1 MLKLNQSPPEK
12 VRVQIRTPKN
22 QGWTDKYYNLQFK
35 ATSDYSVR
43 TEGIPNSQIQS
54 VTLYIRGVYL
64 PGFEIIGTTMI
75 TALAAAAI
83 AGRFRVY
90 DNDDEDDD
98 GELRV
103 LDSRLF

>member
-1 MLKLNQSPPEK
+1 
-12 VRVQIRTPKN
+12 
-22 QGWTDKYYNLQFK
+22 
-35 ATSDYSVR
+35 
-43 TEGIPNSQIQS
+43 
-54 VTLYIRGVYL
+54 
-64 PGFEIIGTTMI
+64 MI

-90 DNDDEDDD
+90 DNDDEDDAD

>member
-1 MLKLNQSPPEK
+1 
-12 VRVQIRTPKN
+12 
-22 QGWTDKYYNLQFK
+22 
-35 ATSDYSVR
+35 
-43 TEGIPNSQIQS
+43 
-54 VTLYIRGVYL
+54 
-64 PGFEIIGTTMI
+64 MI

-90 DNDDEDDD
+90 DDEEEDDD

>member
-1 MLKLNQSPPEK
+1 
-12 VRVQIRTPKN
+12 
-22 QGWTDKYYNLQFK
+22 
-35 ATSDYSVR
+35 
-43 TEGIPNSQIQS
+43 
-54 VTLYIRGVYL
+54 
-64 PGFEIIGTTMI
+64 MI

-90 DNDDEDDD
+90 DDEEDDDDDD

>member
-1 MLKLNQSPPEK
+1 
-12 VRVQIRTPKN
+12 
-22 QGWTDKYYNLQFK
+22 
-35 ATSDYSVR
+35 
-43 TEGIPNSQIQS
+43 
-54 VTLYIRGVYL
+54 
-64 PGFEIIGTTMI
+64 MI

-90 DNDDEDDD
+90 DDEEDDDDD

>member
-1 MLKLNQSPPEK
+1 
-12 VRVQIRTPKN
+12 
-22 QGWTDKYYNLQFK
+22 
-35 ATSDYSVR
+35 
-43 TEGIPNSQIQS
+43 
-54 VTLYIRGVYL
+54 
-64 PGFEIIGTTMI
+64 MI

-98 GELRV
+98 DGELRV